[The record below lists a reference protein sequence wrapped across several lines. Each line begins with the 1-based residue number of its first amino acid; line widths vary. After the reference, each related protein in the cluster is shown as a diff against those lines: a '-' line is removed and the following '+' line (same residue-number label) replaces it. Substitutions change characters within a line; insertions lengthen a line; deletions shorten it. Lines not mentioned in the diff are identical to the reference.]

1 MGCNFDA
8 HALHVMETVENGASA
23 RSRLAASWA
32 RSMQT
37 HHLDPSRRQR
47 PERLAAR
54 HLADLRAQQEELLRA
69 AGNSLDQL
77 TQAVQHAGCVVLL
90 ADHKGR
96 ILDHRYHMADAEV
109 FDAVGLVSGGDWSE
123 AAEGTNGIGTCLS
136 EERPLTIHRDE
147 HFSARNIAM
156 TCLSAPIHGAQGDLL
171 AVVDVSSAREAQSPV
186 ANEMIG
192 ALVQHTAQQIE
203 LVLFQTAFPNARM
216 VLADPQ
222 SLRSGFLAVD
232 ADDIVLGATHGARR
246 NFGLQLR
253 GALAPRPLHDT
264 LGQDRE
270 RSGFEKAEYAAL
282 KTALIRAGG
291 NASAAAR
298 ALGVSRATLYRRM
311 KRVGLSPTDLD
322 LQRPA

>member
-8 HALHVMETVENGASA
+8 HAAYVMATVGNGTAAA
-23 RSRLAASWA
+23 RSRLAASWT

-47 PERLAAR
+47 PDRLTAR
-54 HLADLRAQQEELLRA
+54 HLADLRAQQEALLRA
-69 AGNSLDQL
+69 AAHSLDHL
-77 TQAVQHAGCVVLL
+77 TQAVRHAGCVVLL

-96 ILDHRYHMADAEV
+96 ILDHRCQRVDADV
-109 FDAVGLVSGGDWSE
+109 FDAAGLVSGGDWSE

-136 EERPLTIHRDE
+136 EARPITIHRDE

-171 AVVDVSSAREAQSPV
+171 AVVDVSSAREDQSPV
-186 ANEMIG
+186 ANGLLG
-192 ALVQHTAQQIE
+192 ALVEQTAQQIE
-203 LVLFQTAFPNARM
+203 LALFQRAYPEARM

-222 SLRSGFLAVD
+222 CLRSGFLAVD

-246 NFGLQLR
+246 SFG
-253 GALAPRPLHDT
+253 LAPRGVLAPRALQDT
-264 LGQDRE
+264 LGQDGG

-282 KTALIRAGG
+282 KTALIEAEG

-311 KRVGLSPTDLD
+311 KRVALSPGDLD
-322 LQRPA
+322 LRPA